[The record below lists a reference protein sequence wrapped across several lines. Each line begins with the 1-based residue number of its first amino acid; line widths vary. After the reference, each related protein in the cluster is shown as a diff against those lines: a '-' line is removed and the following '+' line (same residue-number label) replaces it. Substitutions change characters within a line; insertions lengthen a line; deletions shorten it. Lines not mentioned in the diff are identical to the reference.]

1 MFDSMVVESSSKL
14 FLLLL
19 TYAFYIFSVLL
30 LLRSVITRQ
39 ELNFNTVGRLI
50 GSLTSKYI
58 PERLSTLQVQM
69 LLGLVSVAYV
79 VGGMFLVRDFSLA
92 QSVPFIVRVLNFYM
106 VVVFV
111 SLIILSNS
119 QSTNA
124 SMLVTLFRRVGQ
136 QLCNTVSSLI
146 PIRSNVFYILVA
158 FLFLVIY
165 FSVIFVILIL
175 ESLTRGISFD
185 IVRMLSVSFSFTTA
199 GVLSFLSF
207 YAMLLFF
214 RVLLSWFSPDPRNNF
229 YILLYYSTESYLGFF
244 RRLIPSV
251 GMFDLSPIAALVSIY
266 VIRNILILF
275 L

>member
-50 GSLTSKYI
+50 ASLTSKYI

-69 LLGLVSVAYV
+69 LLGLVSVAYI
-79 VGGMFLVRDFSLA
+79 VGGMFLARDFSLA

-111 SLIILSNS
+111 SLIILSNP

-136 QLCNTVSSLI
+136 QLCNTVSPI
-146 PIRSNVFYILVA
+146 VPIRSKMLYA
-158 FLFLVIY
+158 FVGLLFLGIY
-165 FSVIFVILIL
+165 LSVIFAILIF

-185 IVRMLSVSFSFTTA
+185 IVRMLSVGFSFTIA
-199 GVLSFLSF
+199 GVMSFLSF

>member
-50 GSLTSKYI
+50 ASLTSKYI

-79 VGGMFLVRDFSLA
+79 VGGMFLARDFSLA

-111 SLIILSNS
+111 SLIILSNP

-136 QLCNTVSSLI
+136 QLCNTVSPVI
-146 PIRSNVFYILVA
+146 PIRSKMLYA
-158 FLFLVIY
+158 FVGLLFLGIY
-165 FSVIFVILIL
+165 LSVIFAILIF

-185 IVRMLSVSFSFTTA
+185 IVRMLSVGFSFTIA
-199 GVLSFLSF
+199 GVMSFLSF